1 MDPRT
6 TPVRL
11 NLKRDEKL
19 EVEFQDGRACAYTIA
34 YLRQMCPCATCREVR
49 RGQAPSAPP
58 AAPTGEGVAP
68 KRKPLLTILPGN
80 YAQPLSAVSA
90 ELVGNYAIQI
100 EWSDHHASGIYS
112 FTYLREICP

>member
-6 TPVRL
+6 TPIRL

-19 EVEFQDGRACAYTIA
+19 EIEFQDGHACVYTLA

-49 RGQAPSAPP
+49 RGQAPQPPPEGGAP
-58 AAPTGEGVAP
+58 P

-80 YAQPLSAVSA
+80 YAKPLSAVSA

-100 EWSDHHASGIYS
+100 EWSDEHASGIYS
-112 FTYLREICP
+112 FTYLREICPR